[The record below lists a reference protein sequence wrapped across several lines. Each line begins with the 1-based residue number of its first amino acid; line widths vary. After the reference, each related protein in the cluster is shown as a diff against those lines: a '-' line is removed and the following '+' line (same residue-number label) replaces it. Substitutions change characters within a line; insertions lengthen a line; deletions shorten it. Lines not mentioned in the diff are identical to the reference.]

1 MQTVGLQPERQP
13 YGGYF
18 PAVPYG
24 GFWRRLLAYL
34 IDGVVLGTVGGA
46 LQAAVALIVQGS
58 SAVPQNGG
66 VVPTAA
72 SGVWSVIFFVGTWL
86 YFAFMESSP
95 YQATLGKMAL
105 GMKVT
110 DVEGNRISF
119 ARATGRWFAKIL
131 SALILYIGFIMI
143 AFHPRKRGLHD
154 IIAGTLVYKV
164 AALRAGA
171 QALAG

>member
-1 MQTVGLQPERQP
+1 MQIVGLQPERQP
-13 YGGYF
+13 YGGYLA
-18 PAVPYG
+18 AVPYG

-34 IDGVVLGTVGGA
+34 IDSVILGTIGGA
-46 LQAAVALIVQGS
+46 LQAVLALIVHGS
-58 SAVPQNGG
+58 SAIPQNGG

-72 SGVWSVIFFVGTWL
+72 SGVWSIIFVVGAWL
-86 YFAFMESSP
+86 YFAFMESSQ

-110 DVEGNRISF
+110 DVEGERISF
-119 ARATGRWFAKIL
+119 ARATARWFAKIL

-154 IIAGTLVYKV
+154 IIAGTLVYKA

-171 QALAG
+171 QAQAG